1 MRRRLALA
9 IAAVA
14 LAAPFATAQTDAI
27 ARFSS
32 RLSWTMDDTRFG
44 GWSGLELSPDGSTF
58 VMVSDRANILT
69 GRIERDENGRITG
82 VRAGTIR
89 PLKHTTGGD
98 LPRYHDDSEGLAMA
112 ADGRIFVSFES
123 VHRVVVYDN
132 ALVEMAHD
140 LPRVPNYDQ
149 LQNNSSLEALAVDE
163 DGAIYIIPERSGE
176 IDKPFPVHR
185 LRGDTWETPFE
196 IPRRGEFLVVGAD
209 IGPDGR
215 LYVLERALSSML
227 GFSSRVRRFDMSET
241 ALTGEATLFTSSVG
255 QHDNLEGI
263 AVWRDPAGQM
273 RVTMVSD
280 DNFRFFQTTEFVEY
294 VVPE

>member
-1 MRRRLALA
+1 MHRRLALA
-9 IAAVA
+9 ITAAV
-14 LAAPFATAQTDAI
+14 LLTPLATAQPADI
-27 ARFSS
+27 ATFSS
-32 RLSWTMDDTRFG
+32 RLSWTMDDRRFG

-69 GRIERDENGRITG
+69 GRIERDENGLITG
-82 VRAGTIR
+82 VQAGTIR
-89 PLKHTTGGD
+89 PLKYTTGGD

-112 ADGRIFVSFES
+112 ADGRIYVSFES

-132 ALVEMAHD
+132 AVVERAID
-140 LPRVPNYDQ
+140 LPRVPDYDS
-149 LQNNSSLEALAVDE
+149 LQNNSSLEALAIDE

-185 LRGDTWETPFE
+185 LRGETWETPYE

-241 ALTGEATLFTSSVG
+241 ALTNETTLFTSPAG
-255 QHDNLEGI
+255 RHDNLEGV
-263 AVWRDPAGQM
+263 AVWRDTAGHM